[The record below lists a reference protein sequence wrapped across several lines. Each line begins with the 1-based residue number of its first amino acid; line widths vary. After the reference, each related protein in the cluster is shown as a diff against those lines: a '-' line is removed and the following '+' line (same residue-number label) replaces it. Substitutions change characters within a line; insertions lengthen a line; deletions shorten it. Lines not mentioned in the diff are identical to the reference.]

1 MPPLSYFAFILDFRV
16 AGVEKYSAAKMKVA
30 PKDGR
35 RREITPPVKMKVVP
49 KIGI

>member
-1 MPPLSYFAFILDFRV
+1 
-16 AGVEKYSAAKMKVA
+16 MKVA

-49 KIGI
+49 KIGIQYHVALRYRPMYIGQPGFKANILF